1 MIPTIAPVPRLR
13 ASGRLVAAMSWAI
26 ARVPNRKMPNDPSG
40 TPGLVSGSRWPCLP
54 ARGPRSMTTSTPT
67 NRTRVSRDARLSMV
81 RHRAGAGT
89 RSGGHELPVCRA
101 RPRAPEG
108 REGDARHR
116 GFAVRPGANSGRGR
130 SQCALSSLDRPHVR
144 PFPAASPVVVGTSAV
159 CVDDPRDLLTD
170 SSALGG
176 AGTSASIRLVSRRT
190 STPYKHQVLAPV
202 A

>member
-13 ASGRLVAAMSWAI
+13 RSGRLVAAMSWAI
-26 ARVPNRKMPNDPSG
+26 TRVPNRKMPNDPSG

-67 NRTRVSRDARLSMV
+67 NRTRVSRDARLSIV
-81 RHRAGAGT
+81 SHRAGAGAVRGAT
-89 RSGGHELPVCRA
+89 SCLVCRA

-108 REGDARHR
+108 REGGARHR
-116 GFAVRPGANSGRGR
+116 GVAVGPGGGAGRGR

-144 PFPAASPVVVGTSAV
+144 PFPAASSGLVGASPVY
-159 CVDDPRDLLTD
+159 VDDPRDLLTD

-176 AGTSASIRLVSRRT
+176 A
-190 STPYKHQVLAPV
+190 
-202 A
+202 